1 MTFRPSRPHW
11 PCGIGT
17 TTFADFSEH
26 GVRYRIRPAFQA
38 SLTHGY
44 ASEISPNKGR
54 SCCQEHVICPC
65 PSATST
71 SAHSSGSVSLS
82 AASSPGVVGLYVVS
96 VRHLAGLGENVADD
110 DLAEDSCPIQLSS
123 NRTIFERQPALRAHS
138 QASSPRFVASPQL
151 PSPRTVFQWKF
162 IWYHDSLKETGTKY
176 RGLAPHKITPIVGRT
191 ATEHGI
197 GRLQMETTLAVPADE
212 QRSGTK
218 Q

>member
-1 MTFRPSRPHW
+1 M
-11 PCGIGT
+11 G
-17 TTFADFSEH
+17 
-26 GVRYRIRPAFQA
+26 RILCPLLTSQSTDCVAANRPAFQA

-110 DLAEDSCPIQLSS
+110 ELPRIPVRFSYRRTARSSSDSQLYEHIRRLPPHGSLPPRSCPHLVLTSMGYPFGIM
-123 NRTIFERQPALRAHS
+123 TPTK
-138 QASSPRFVASPQL
+138 V
-151 PSPRTVFQWKF
+151 
-162 IWYHDSLKETGTKY
+162 TGTKY
-176 RGLAPHKITPIVGRT
+176 RGLSPHKITPMLGVLHRRT
-191 ATEHGI
+191 GGQFLRMDAQLPVLGD
-197 GRLQMETTLAVPADE
+197 R
-212 QRSGTK
+212 
-218 Q
+218 